1 MTDTD
6 SNMTDS
12 TCSGC
17 KNFKNARWIA
27 GTVPSHSGP
36 MPVVATKW
44 TWRDRAG
51 AWKVRWSIGRN
62 RYAVPPGLYAVGQP
76 DDHSPIV
83 VSANYKLS
91 FDTLRGALC
100 GRSVWILVIDTRGIN
115 VWCAAGKGTFGT
127 AGVIRGIRWS
137 HLADVVSHRVVILPQ
152 LAAPGVAAHEVSA
165 RTGFRAVFGPVRAA
179 DLPAFLDAGL
189 KASPAMRRVRFGWR
203 DRVAL
208 APVEVVGALL
218 PSLAALAVLGV
229 VALLPAGFPGLIR
242 YALPLWGSYIGAMLA
257 GTVGVPLLLPWIPAR
272 SFAAKGWILGLIWAG
287 LSGWIFGW
295 ASQGANGMLMWLAM
309 VLLLPAA
316 GGFYGMMF
324 TGASTYTSLSGVVKE
339 MRVAQP
345 LMALCTLFGL
355 ILLVVG
361 TIRLG

>member
-6 SNMTDS
+6 KSEMGPTRGICN
-12 TCSGC
+12 GA
-17 KNFKNARWIA
+17 KKEHWIV
-27 GTVPSHSGP
+27 GTVPSQAGP
-36 MPVVATKW
+36 VPVVPTKW
-44 TWRDRAG
+44 TWRDRLG
-51 AWKVRWSIGRN
+51 AWKVRWSIGRK
-62 RYAVPPGLYAVGQP
+62 RYAVSPGLYAVGRP
-76 DDHSPIV
+76 DDHSPVI

-91 FDTLRGALC
+91 FDTLRSALD
-100 GRSVWILVIDTRGIN
+100 GRDAWILVIDTRGIN

-137 HLADVVSHRVVILPQ
+137 HVTEIVSHRVVILPQ
-152 LAAPGVAAHEVSA
+152 LAAPGVAANEVTA

-189 KASPAMRRVRFGWR
+189 QATPAMRQVRFDLP
-203 DRVAL
+203 DRLIL

-229 VALLPAGFPGLIR
+229 VALLPSGFTGLLR
-242 YALPLWGSYIGAMLA
+242 HALPLWEAYVGTMLA
-257 GTVGVPLLLPWIPAR
+257 GTVGVPLLLPWIPVRA
-272 SFAAKGWILGLIWAG
+272 FAAKGWILGLIWAG

-295 ASQGANGMLMWLAM
+295 ASQGTNGVLVWLAM

-316 GGFYGMMF
+316 SGFYGMMF

-345 LMALCTLFGL
+345 LMALSTLFGL
-355 ILLVVG
+355 ILLVAG